1 MQDVGTSE
9 DEKRRV
15 AQHFAGDGSAWT
27 RLHPPVEQVAPHT
40 TTDGESGEREET
52 LELMLRYGIEKV
64 RGWRFTRV
72 ELTAT
77 DVEDIE
83 KDLAERN
90 RLCRRCGRSGHL
102 VGECFARTRV
112 SLVRQ

>member
-1 MQDVGTSE
+1 M
-9 DEKRRV
+9 
-15 AQHFAGDGSAWT
+15 
-27 RLHPPVEQVAPHT
+27 EQVVPHT
-40 TTDGESGEREET
+40 TIDGESGEREET

-83 KDLAERN
+83 KDLTERN